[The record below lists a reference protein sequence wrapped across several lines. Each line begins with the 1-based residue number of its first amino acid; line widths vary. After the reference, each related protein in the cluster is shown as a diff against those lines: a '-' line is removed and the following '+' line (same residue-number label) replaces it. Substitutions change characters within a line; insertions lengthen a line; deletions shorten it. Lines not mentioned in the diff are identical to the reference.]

1 MIRILQSV
9 ALLLI
14 GVAASSQVAFNQYTS
29 NTFWPGVATDARVLM
44 VDPAGRLWV
53 GSGDGSIRILQ
64 DTNQDGVADSVKVF
78 VAGTFSPHGL
88 AHRATANGGQEI
100 FIAHTSAPVGGT
112 GRITRFI
119 DSNGDDIP
127 DGADTMILAMP
138 TGAHQVNNIK
148 LDPTGSWLY
157 FSQGA
162 TSDTT
167 PGGGALIGRIAPS
180 ATNLL
185 WGDPAIQI
193 VATGLRNGWGIEFH
207 PSGELFSTDNG
218 RDDMGPLAP
227 ADEFNHIT
235 LGGDY
240 GFPNVSGTAPPGSS
254 TISPIGLLEPH
265 ASANGFTFDTG
276 KMMTGFEN
284 QVFIAE
290 WGSWS
295 SLGGGAAIG
304 RKIVQANLHQN
315 AAGDWRFS
323 SQDFLLDCGYPLDC
337 AIGTKGELYFSVQ
350 TPMPGFVAGVH
361 RVVPTS
367 GTCLK
372 LSGVPAPG
380 LQVTARIHAPTHALD
395 HYQVL
400 ASLGIGP
407 LTTPLGSLALT
418 MDAVM
423 MAALQPDPYLQFA
436 APGLLDPNGDSSG
449 IDRIVIPPVPGL
461 SGFTIFLAAVT
472 WSPSLSSLTSV
483 TPTARLTII

>member
-1 MIRILQSV
+1 MNRCLHLAI
-9 ALLLI
+9 LLLI
-14 GVAASSQVAFNQYTS
+14 GVAASSQVAFNQYST
-29 NTFWPGVATDARVLM
+29 NTFWVGGATDARVLM
-44 VDPAGRLWV
+44 VDASGRLWT

-64 DTNQDGVADSVKVF
+64 DTNQDGVADLVTVF

-88 AHRATANGGQEI
+88 AHRALPNGGQEI
-100 FIAHTSAPVGGT
+100 FVAHTSAPVGGT
-112 GRITRFI
+112 GQITRFI
-119 DSNGDDIP
+119 DSNGDDVP
-127 DGADTMILAMP
+127 DGAVTMILAMP

-167 PGGGALIGRIAPS
+167 PGGGALIGRIAPN

-193 VATGLRNGWGIEFH
+193 VASGLRNAWGIEFH
-207 PSGELFSTDNG
+207 PGGELFSTDNG
-218 RDDMGPLAP
+218 RDDMGPLGP
-227 ADEFNHIT
+227 HDEFNHIT
-235 LGGDY
+235 MGANY
-240 GFPNVSGTAPPGSS
+240 GFPAVSGTPPTGSS
-254 TISPIGLLEPH
+254 TVGPVGLLEPH
-265 ASANGFTFDTG
+265 ASANGFTFDAG
-276 KMMTGFEN
+276 KQMTGFEN

-304 RKIVQANLHQN
+304 RKIVQGNLHQT
-315 AAGDWRFS
+315 ASGDWRLS
-323 SQDFLLDCGYPLDC
+323 TQDFLLDCGYPLDC
-337 AIGTKGELYFSVQ
+337 AIGSAGELYFSVQ
-350 TPMPGFVAGVH
+350 TPMPGFPMGVH

-367 GTCLK
+367 GVCLK
-372 LSGVPAPG
+372 LSGTPSAG
-380 LQVTARIHAPTHALD
+380 SQVSAKVHAPTHALD

-407 LTTPLGSLALT
+407 TPTPLGDLALT
-418 MDAVM
+418 MDSVM
-423 MAALQPDPYLQFA
+423 LASLQPDPYLQFT

-461 SGFTIFLAAVT
+461 SGFTIFLATVT
-472 WSPSLSSLTSV
+472 WSPTLSLLTSV
-483 TPTARLTII
+483 SPTARLTII